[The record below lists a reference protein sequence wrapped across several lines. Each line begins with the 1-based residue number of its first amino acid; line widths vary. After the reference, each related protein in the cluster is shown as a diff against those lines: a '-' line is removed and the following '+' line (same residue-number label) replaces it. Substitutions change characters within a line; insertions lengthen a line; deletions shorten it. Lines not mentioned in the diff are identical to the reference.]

1 MYLLSLLLFFAG
13 KSFCLYSLEFSLFR
27 YYCCVC
33 LLFFLPVAVRVLLR
47 LLVISQNND
56 TRVMFDMILFF
67 PIIYFDIH
75 RMRLGLLLIANTLLR
90 LLLNNEAYSGTLCL
104 RAESALYPRAESALS
119 PRAESALS
127 PRVESALHP
136 RAESP
141 LYPRVERGGL
151 AWVAPKP
158 DLK

>member
-1 MYLLSLLLFFAG
+1 MDCLLRKWRKNFGCCFVSDISCVSLAVISMSILSLLLFFAG

-90 LLLNNEAYSGTLCL
+90 LLLNNCTIYWDTQEV
-104 RAESALYPRAESALS
+104 SATFR
-119 PRAESALS
+119 
-127 PRVESALHP
+127 
-136 RAESP
+136 
-141 LYPRVERGGL
+141 
-151 AWVAPKP
+151 KC
-158 DLK
+158 